1 MRFEDEWATALNRAR
16 DGFIKYV
23 VLRDPDEASM
33 LACWVAATHIADS
46 LNFAPRLAIKA
57 PTQGCGK
64 TTTLRVTKRLVHD
77 PDTCIA
83 VTPAVLFR
91 SYPEGNDTNDLPP
104 TLLIDEAK
112 DVLGAGR
119 KDRSET
125 TEAIEQVINA
135 GFGRGDAQVK
145 RCGGSDKSKIFRY
158 NVFGFVALAGV
169 GEYLTSMVHSRA
181 VSIWLDRADGKS
193 LSPNRDRHLDEHLLP
208 IRQRF
213 EELAGEARKVLK
225 EKYKNPNYTAPQ
237 PEEITDGRRQDV
249 WDSLFEVADLAGD
262 FWGKRIREIA
272 VNHEKTHSLPEAQ
285 PMHMRLIFDA
295 YEVVQRQPEGEEWI
309 SAQDLITALKDH
321 NAEEW
326 FVEVCLSKNKLARF
340 LRQTGIR
347 PKKRRHF
354 GQAGIACYEI
364 KQIVEKAQRYLADQ
378 MSSESDDQPEP
389 EPVREYDESEFA
401 TETPRISQQELVDEF
416 RHLQPAWR
424 KAQAVAGTAIDPFA
438 GGWPK

>member
-1 MRFEDEWATALNRAR
+1 MTFENEWANALNRAR
-16 DGFIKYV
+16 DGFLKYV

-33 LACWVAATHIADS
+33 LACWVAATHIADT
-46 LNFAPRLAIKA
+46 LNYAPRLAIKA

-91 SYPEGNDTNDLPP
+91 SYPEGSDSKELPP

-145 RCGGSDKSKIFRY
+145 RCGGADKSKIFRY

-181 VSIWLDRADGKS
+181 VSIWLDRADGKQ

-213 EELAGEARKVLK
+213 EELADEARKALS
-225 EKYKNPNYTAPQ
+225 EKYKNPNYAPAQ

-272 VNHEKTHSLPEAQ
+272 VSHEKTHTLPEAQ
-285 PMHMRLIFDA
+285 PMHMRLIFNAAEAVKALPPD
-295 YEVVQRQPEGEEWI
+295 EEWV
-309 SAQDLITALKDH
+309 SAEDLVTQLKTID
-321 NAEEW
+321 AEEW
-326 FVEVCLSKNKLARF
+326 EFEVRLTKNKLARF
-340 LRQTGIR
+340 MRQTGIR

-354 GQAGIACYEI
+354 GQAGIACYEVKDI
-364 KQIVEKAQRYLADQ
+364 KEKAALYL
-378 MSSESDDQPEP
+378 SDLTENETNTQPQP
-389 EPVREYDESEFA
+389 IAEYDESEFA
-401 TETPRISQQELVDEF
+401 TETPPKSQLEIASEF
-416 RHLQPAWR
+416 RHLQPAWQ
-424 KAQAVAGTAIDPFA
+424 KTQVQAGTATDPFA
-438 GGWPK
+438 KGWWG